1 MENKQYAEYKKST
14 KDWKVKMNQRENNVF
29 KTDPKCREVQRL
41 LRLTDKLLKSAE
53 KQGLAADQ
61 TRLLNDTVQNLRE
74 WFKYKDPTAGNTDG
88 SEQFKKRYSFQLALM
103 GSDFDNPKFVSSVN
117 DRMRVPLTHMR
128 DAVANNTSRLDNDAK
143 EFLFQSCF
151 EKLIKNR
158 RTVLHKLDQC
168 EKKHERDSGK
178 VRVRC
183 KQDRALTNVFAAP
196 GNSEPTK
203 WQATAQYL
211 ALVRMIH
218 LRYCDL
224 LHAQTRQG
232 IDQAVLARLKA
243 APTQQDE
250 AKEPD
255 GQAAVEGNEVKGQD
269 DAAGPGNPIKH
280 EIFVPVR
287 QINTTAPGT
296 SEQDIKIEAV
306 QQNQISTFA
315 KLQEIRTKLA
325 TSKAD
330 NPPTD
335 QDIMTGLDISKP
347 EWDEIETDE
356 EEGDE
361 IKRDDEAQGT
371 PAWEKQSE
379 LLRAVLGVLKG
390 SVVKTYLSQNAIDDI
405 NLRVKEILDFNVLS
419 RMVLELKT
427 GAVQNAGESEELPKL
442 EIQLQEHPLTQRLAF
457 CMCRAECIIPW
468 KMGIAIE
475 CRAGWEFIA
484 VPMFLAGEAQLA
496 CVNRCFG
503 QLQFCKSANGT
514 LFTPSVQTMLW
525 SGTFWSIWDFPER
538 TPHGADIRYTIDYCT
553 VSMMYNMAAFSKYML
568 GSDKYLVNRKRYAS
582 YPEMKYETADA
593 KIQERLNRADNLWQK
608 VRDVQNTWQTK
619 GPVTWPIHF
628 TLTGA
633 LRVHVYEPQKARGR
647 R

>member
-1 MENKQYAEYKKST
+1 MELTLYADYKVLA
-14 KDWKVKMNQRENNVF
+14 KDWTEKMNKDGNNVF
-29 KTDPKCREVQRL
+29 KTDPKCREVKRL
-41 LRLTDKLLKSAE
+41 LRLTENLLKIAD
-53 KQGLAADQ
+53 KQVLTADQ

-74 WFKYKDPTAGNTDG
+74 WFNYKDLTADNKDG

-103 GSDFDNPKFVSSVN
+103 GSDFDDPKFVSSVN

-128 DAVANNTSRLDNDAK
+128 DAVANNTSRLDNASKD
-143 EFLFQSCF
+143 FLFRMCF
-151 EKLIKNR
+151 EKLMGNR
-158 RTVLHKLDQC
+158 RTVLYQLDHC

-183 KQDRALTNVFAAP
+183 KRGGDLSDVFTVPA
-196 GNSEPTK
+196 NSNEDGGEATK
-203 WQATAQYL
+203 QYL

-232 IDQAVLARLKA
+232 IDQEVLARLKA
-243 APTQQDE
+243 DLTQQDE
-250 AKEPD
+250 AKEPV
-255 GQAAVEGNEVKGQD
+255 GQAEVEGNEVKGQD
-269 DAAGPGNPIKH
+269 DAVGPGNPAKH

-287 QINTTAPGT
+287 RIIATAPVPP
-296 SEQDIKIEAV
+296 EQDLKTEAV
-306 QQNQISTFA
+306 VQPQISTFA

-325 TSKAD
+325 TYEAK
-330 NPPTD
+330 NPLTD
-335 QDIMTGLDISKP
+335 QDIMTGLDISLP
-347 EWDEIETDE
+347 EWDD
-356 EEGDE
+356 G
-361 IKRDDEAQGT
+361 AAGA
-371 PAWEKQSE
+371 PAWEKKST
-379 LLRAVLGVLKG
+379 LLRAVLGTLTGGDVDA
-390 SVVKTYLSQNAIDDI
+390 YLSTNAIKDI
-405 NLRVKEILDFNVLS
+405 NIRVTEILDFNVLS

-427 GAVQNAGESEELPKL
+427 GDVQNADEQKELPKL
-442 EIQLQEHPLTQRLAF
+442 EIQLQEHPLMQRLAF

-484 VPMFLAGEAQLA
+484 VPMFLAGDVGMK
-496 CVNRCFG
+496 CVERCFG

-553 VSMMYNMAAFSKYML
+553 VSMMYNMAAFSKYTL

-608 VRDVQNTWQTK
+608 VGDVQNTWRTK